1 MDTTDDQ
8 TDRCD
13 SSPTQS
19 PQAPSPDVIPSSPCH
34 ENANGNSQCVSIA
47 RTQAATV
54 NGDKMPE
61 ISDLPNSDDDFDEVR
76 QMFDSKMPLIERW
89 LREQA
94 PQDIVQRLHDTIST
108 TNSTKLRTASVTS
121 ELFQQW
127 LASSPVQVSIFDS
140 FLFFFEIGT
149 FCSDCCKAT
158 CNCFS

>member
-19 PQAPSPDVIPSSPCH
+19 PQASSPDVIPSSPCH
-34 ENANGNSQCVSIA
+34 ENANGNSQFVSIA

-61 ISDLPNSDDDFDEVR
+61 IGDLASSDDDFEEVR
-76 QMFDSKMPLIERW
+76 LMFDSKMPLIERW
-89 LREQA
+89 LQEHA
-94 PQDIVQRLHDTIST
+94 PQDIVQRLHDTTSST
-108 TNSTKLRTASVTS
+108 SPSKLRTASVTS

-127 LASSPVQVSIFDS
+127 LASSPNQVSS
-140 FLFFFEIGT
+140 VTNG
-149 FCSDCCKAT
+149 SA
-158 CNCFS
+158 